1 MTAVHEKAPAATE
14 ALDNSTQHYDRI
26 PRAGF
31 VAIRHLLDAARQ
43 LHQLPALPFDAI
55 QGARILLARI
65 EADIARL
72 DGGQ

>member
-1 MTAVHEKAPAATE
+1 MSAAQKKAPSANGAI
-14 ALDNSTQHYDRI
+14 DKSTQHYDRI

-65 EADIARL
+65 DADIARL
-72 DGGQ
+72 DGAK